1 MTEFFLTQLVF
12 FFFLSTDLKN
22 TDLKGS
28 RRVREFTQ
36 ETRKGKNNQ
45 DIGW

>member
-1 MTEFFLTQLVF
+1 MTEFFLTQLV

-36 ETRKGKNNQ
+36 ETREGKK
-45 DIGW
+45 